1 MDIERSDVV
10 ISLNGRDKGKA
21 FFVVGTEEL
30 YALLCDGKSR
40 RIDKPKRKKL
50 KHLRFQSKSD
60 CRTAVKIRNGE
71 KITNSEVRK
80 ALAEYALAGSSHTER
95 RADHGDKGGM

>member
-21 FFVVGTEEL
+21 FFVIGTEEL

-40 RIDKPKRKKL
+40 RIDRPKRKKL

-80 ALAEYALAGSSHTER
+80 ALAEYTLAGQTFS
-95 RADHGDKGGM
+95 ADHGEKGGM